1 MSKISIKFPLTVIA
15 ASFLLC
21 SSSWGGQAEQLDL
34 EKLGEKLYFD
44 VNLSSPAG
52 QSCASCHDPNFG
64 FIDPDSE
71 LPVSAGVLPDRFGGR
86 NSPSAAYAMYAPKFY
101 FDGDL
106 WIGGQFWDG
115 RAKGNVLGDPLA
127 DQALGPFL
135 NPVEMAN
142 HTKKQV
148 VTSVA
153 NSAYAEDFKAYW
165 GANIFKDT
173 ETAYDNIAKSIAAFE
188 RSALFAPFT
197 SKYDVYLQNCLV
209 QGGTKEDCAMGAGN
223 KAQKAASTIFSDEEW
238 RGLQLF
244 MNENN
249 NDGVLTKKE
258 GAMCAACHIAEW
270 TSAPNPGLA
279 VIVPD
284 WSPDGSIPPMFTD
297 FTFDNLGVPKN
308 TEFPLSATS
317 PPDLGLGVVT
327 GDANDNGKFKV
338 MTLRNIGKTG
348 PYAHNGIFKN
358 LKEITHF
365 YNTRDVS
372 GEWPDAEYP
381 ATKNITELGN
391 LGLSDDD
398 ENALVAF
405 MGTLSDRPVK

>member
-1 MSKISIKFPLTVIA
+1 M
-15 ASFLLC
+15 
-21 SSSWGGQAEQLDL
+21 
-34 EKLGEKLYFD
+34 
-44 VNLSSPAG
+44 
-52 QSCASCHDPNFG
+52 
-64 FIDPDSE
+64 
-71 LPVSAGVLPDRFGGR
+71 
-86 NSPSAAYAMYAPKFY
+86 
-101 FDGDL
+101 
-106 WIGGQFWDG
+106 
-115 RAKGNVLGDPLA
+115 
-127 DQALGPFL
+127 
-135 NPVEMAN
+135 
-142 HTKKQV
+142 
-148 VTSVA
+148 VT
-153 NSAYAEDFKAYW
+153 
-165 GANIFKDT
+165 
-173 ETAYDNIAKSIAAFE
+173 DNIAKSIAAFE